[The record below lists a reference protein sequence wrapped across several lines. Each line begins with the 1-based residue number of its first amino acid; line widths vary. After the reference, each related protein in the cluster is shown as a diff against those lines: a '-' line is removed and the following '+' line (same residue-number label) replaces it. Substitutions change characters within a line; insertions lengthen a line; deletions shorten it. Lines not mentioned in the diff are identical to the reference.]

1 MADRVVLHVG
11 AMKSGTS
18 YLQTRLFAQA
28 DALAR
33 RGVLVPGEQWRDQ
46 VAAVR
51 AVLSAT
57 PGAGRAR
64 PWRRLAE
71 QVNRTP
77 GTAIVSMEYLG
88 PARTEVADRVVGS
101 FPDAEVHVVITARD
115 LNRSIPAMWQET
127 VQNGRSWT
135 WAEYV
140 ADVARTRPGD
150 RAAATDR
157 TTPGGTFWRQQ
168 DVAEMVR
175 RWGAASGRRVAL
187 VTLPPP
193 GAPRG
198 LLWDR
203 FAAAA
208 GFDPAG
214 LADIAPVNES
224 LGAASSLVLRR
235 LNELLDEAGL
245 PFPQG
250 TQLRKRV
257 LAKTVLAGRRA
268 EEQPVGLAVADW
280 VVAQSGQTVER
291 LRSLGPE
298 LFGEWTDLTP
308 VPVPGVDPA
317 EVPDRLVADA
327 AITGLA
333 GIMVHTIRSPGT
345 GGKGG
350 QSDDAGAG
358 DDGTEAVPSGRSR
371 VVRRVR
377 PRALHAARR
386 WRPRPGRG

>member
-1 MADRVVLHVG
+1 MAERVVLHVG

-18 YLQTRLFAQA
+18 YLQARLFAQKE
-28 DALAR
+28 ALAR

-51 AVLSAT
+51 AVLSAP

-64 PWRRLAE
+64 PWRRLVD
-71 QVNRTP
+71 QVSRTP
-77 GTAIVSMEYLG
+77 GTAVVSMEYLG
-88 PARTEVADRVVGS
+88 PARSAVAERVTGS
-101 FPDAEVHVVITARD
+101 FPDADVRVVVTARD
-115 LNRSIPAMWQET
+115 LNRSIPAMRQET

-135 WAEYV
+135 WAEYLD
-140 ADVARTRPGD
+140 DVARRRPGD
-150 RAAATDR
+150 RAAETDR

-168 DVAEMVR
+168 DVPEMVR
-175 RWGAASGRRVAL
+175 RWAAASGRRVAL

-198 LLWDR
+198 LLWER
-203 FAAAA
+203 FAAAG

-245 PFPQG
+245 PFPRG
-250 TQLRKRV
+250 SQLRKRV

-268 EEQPVGLAVADW
+268 EEQPVGLPVADW
-280 VVAQSGQTVER
+280 VVDQAEQTVQR
-291 LRSLGPE
+291 LRALGPE

-308 VPVPGVDPA
+308 VPVPGVDPG

-333 GIMVHTIRSPGT
+333 GIMVHTMRSAGA

-350 QSDDAGAG
+350 SSDDEAGE
-358 DDGTEAVPSGRSR
+358 DGSEPVASGRSR
-371 VVRRVR
+371 AVRRHGA
-377 PRALHAARR
+377 RALHAARR
-386 WRPRPGRG
+386 WRPRPRRR